1 MELRAACPDDA
12 SVVSDLALR
21 SKGHWGYDEA
31 FLEACRADLTWQPA
45 QMDTITLAESEGE
58 VVGFFSLVG
67 SELDALFVT
76 PEAIGQGFGASLL
89 KAALSQ
95 ARAQG
100 IEAIEFDADPQA
112 VPFYARFRAVVVGES
127 PSTSI
132 AGRSLPRMRI
142 ATTL

>member
-1 MELRAACPDDA
+1 
-12 SVVSDLALR
+12 
-21 SKGHWGYDEA
+21 
-31 FLEACRADLTWQPA
+31 
-45 QMDTITLAESEGE
+45 MDTITLAESEGE

>member
-31 FLEACRADLTWQPA
+31 FLEACRADLTWQPG
-45 QMDTITLAESEGE
+45 QMHTVTLAETSGE

-67 SELDALFVT
+67 SELDALFVA
-76 PEAIGQGFGASLL
+76 PEAIGQGVGATLL
-89 KAALSQ
+89 KAALSK

-112 VPFYARFRAVVVGES
+112 VPFYARFGAVVVGES
-127 PSTSI
+127 SSTAI

-142 ATTL
+142 STKL